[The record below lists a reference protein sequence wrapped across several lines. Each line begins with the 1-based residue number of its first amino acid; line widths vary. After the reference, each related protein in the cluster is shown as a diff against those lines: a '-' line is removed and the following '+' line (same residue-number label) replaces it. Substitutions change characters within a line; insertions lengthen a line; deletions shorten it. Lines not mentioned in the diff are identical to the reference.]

1 MKKTIVIVLL
11 GALFLTG
18 CGTTIADEIAKQ
30 GKENGTEKAQEEVTE
45 EVTEEVEE
53 TEADT
58 KDDAAAKE
66 KELLEAKRKSRY
78 ADALVQFIYA
88 GTWPDGSMVD
98 EFDTEFGS
106 IEENQ
111 FSICDVD
118 GDGEEELIISYSTA
132 SMAGMQENVY
142 GYDSETDTVYQ
153 ELAEFPSITYY
164 ENGWLEAG
172 ASHNH
177 SMGMDFW
184 PYSLYHYDSTTKE
197 YELIGTVDAWDKS
210 YFPESYSG
218 EVFPEELDKDGD
230 GILYFF
236 HEGEDTS
243 YENGMDEADY
253 ETWYA
258 SMLKDAKS
266 LDVSWKT
273 LTYDNFSDYA
283 KKYVELLCEKEMEKG
298 LVYGKDL
305 GLQMMQGGMGI
316 SDLETILSERCGVE
330 ITDVDEYGDQ
340 RIGTYEGQE
349 VFTFDY
355 LNAGFIGYENEQVQ
369 DFTILGIYPGM
380 EATKA
385 QELLEEFGMIPME
398 IEDGENVFYFT
409 GKGFGNFG
417 IWLAVTNGKVTCIQL
432 GEYCAYAG

>member
-11 GALFLTG
+11 GTLFLTG

-30 GKENGTEKAQEEVTE
+30 GKENGTEEA
-45 EVTEEVEE
+45 TEEVEE
-53 TEADT
+53 TEADM
-58 KDDAAAKE
+58 KDDAEAKE

-88 GTWPDGSMVD
+88 GTWPDGSMVE

-111 FSICDVD
+111 FSIWDVD

-132 SMAGMQENVY
+132 SMAGMQENIY

-153 ELAEFPSITYY
+153 ELVEFPSITYY

-184 PYSLYHYDSTTKE
+184 PYSLYQYDATTKN
-197 YELIGTVDAWDKS
+197 YELVGTVDAWDKS

-218 EVFPEELDKDGD
+218 EAFPEEVDQDGD

-243 YENGMDEADY
+243 YENGMDETAY
-253 ETWYA
+253 EEWYA
-258 SMLKDAKS
+258 SMLNDAKS
-266 LDVSWKT
+266 LDVSWKA
-273 LTYDNFSDYA
+273 LTYENFSDYG
-283 KKYVELLCEKEMEKG
+283 KKYVSLLCERGMEKG

-316 SDLETILSERCGVE
+316 SDLETILSERCGIE

-340 RIGTYEGQE
+340 RVGTYEGQE

-380 EATKA
+380 EAAEA
-385 QELLEEFGMIPME
+385 QGLLEEFGMISME

-409 GKGFGNFG
+409 GKGFGNYG
-417 IWLAVTNGKVTCIQL
+417 IWLSVTDGIVTCIQL
-432 GEYCAYAG
+432 GEYCAYVG